1 MGKVQ
6 SAVQITLQLALGL
19 HRRPLQA
26 LRCDKVTLIRVPT
39 RRERAGRLPEHGT
52 PVGGRR
58 LAAELRRLR
67 EDAGLTGE
75 QASQRLGWSGS
86 KLSRIELH
94 RIGVKPTDLRKL
106 LALYGVDESYREELL
121 ALARESKQKGLPQ
134 KAAARFPQVAPYVSA
149 EAEAESVWNW
159 EPQVVPGLLQIP
171 DYARAVRQL
180 WQGMFPGPPSEADR
194 WAEARLLR
202 QQVLTRDPPLEL
214 SVIIEESVL
223 GRRFG
228 GNAVM
233 RQQLEHLAE
242 ASELPNV
249 EVRVY
254 PLNGEH
260 PPLATGA
267 FSYMQFPQV
276 HDVPLHDIVSV
287 EHLEGTYELEEE
299 EQTYMYRVAFEYL
312 SERALDPEQSRAL
325 IVATAAEAWA

>member
-1 MGKVQ
+1 M
-6 SAVQITLQLALGL
+6 
-19 HRRPLQA
+19 
-26 LRCDKVTLIRVPT
+26 
-39 RRERAGRLPEHGT
+39 
-52 PVGGRR
+52 
-58 LAAELRRLR
+58 
-67 EDAGLTGE
+67 
-75 QASQRLGWSGS
+75 SQRLGWSGS

-94 RIGVKPTDLRKL
+94 RIGVKLADLRKL

-228 GNAVM
+228 GDAVM